1 MGLLQTGGSR
11 RAAGPGLCN
20 DFAIRG
26 ITIPRFVTEAM
37 IPKLVCIAGSRKGD
51 EFELAG
57 AALMI
62 GRERDNQVSL
72 ADVWASKHHCKIVL
86 TGSRFTL
93 VDLHSR
99 NGTFL
104 NGTPVRE
111 RTLEHGDEIRVGRS
125 VFIALLREDDIPA
138 ALPPVQFD
146 RAASWVNRYSKSF
159 DLESRFQARQ
169 LAAEGQDVERDAR
182 ELEALLRI
190 TAVLSSVERL
200 DELEQKLLETIAEA
214 IPADR
219 GVIIMVGESIEH
231 FTSIFGWDRTPERHH
246 PVEVSRAAI
255 ERALRERVAVLSH
268 DEKIL
273 PGSGS
278 SSAPRDGESVRT
290 LLAVPLVVFDRT
302 VGAIYLDTD
311 NREIRLDEGHL
322 EWLKAFGRVAAIAL
336 EKARREEWLETENRR
351 LRDELEADRHMVGES
366 YRIQEIYR
374 FIVRVAPTAA
384 TVLIRGES
392 GTGKELVARAIYR
405 KSPRS
410 SQPFVALNCAAITE
424 SLLESE
430 MFGHEKGAFTGAV
443 AQKKGKI
450 ELADGGTLFLDEIG
464 ELSPNLQAKLLRVLQ
479 EREFERVGG
488 ALPIKVDIR
497 LLAAT
502 NQDLEKAMREGRF
515 RPDLYY
521 RLNVISVTLP
531 PLRERREDIPL
542 LANYFAARYCER
554 SNRPVMEISAA
565 ARAYL
570 VNYDWPG
577 NVRELANAMERAAV
591 LGSGDVIRPEHLPED
606 LLGIEIPK
614 MTRFHE
620 VVKETKREVILK
632 AIKQANGSYTEAAKA
647 LGLQPTYLHRLLRNL
662 NLKATIRENISTM

>member
-1 MGLLQTGGSR
+1 MGLLQTGNSR

-20 DFAIRG
+20 DFAIRSTR
-26 ITIPRFVTEAM
+26 IRRFAPQAM

-57 AALMI
+57 AALMM
-62 GRERDNQVSL
+62 GRERDNQVCL
-72 ADVWASKHHCKIVL
+72 ADAWASKHHCKIVL
-86 TGSRFTL
+86 TGSHFTL

-104 NGTPVRE
+104 NSTPVRE

-125 VFIALLREDDIPA
+125 VFIVLLREDDASA
-138 ALPPVQFD
+138 AVPPVQFD
-146 RAASWVNRYSKSF
+146 RAASWVTRYSKS
-159 DLESRFQARQ
+159 LELDRPAQTKP
-169 LAAEGQDVERDAR
+169 LAAAGADAERDAR

-190 TAVLSSVERL
+190 TDVLGSVHRL

-219 GVIIMVGESIEH
+219 GVIVMVGENIEH
-231 FTSIFGWDRTPERHH
+231 FTSIFGWDRSPEQHH

-255 ERALRERVAVLSH
+255 ERALRERVAVLSR
-268 DEKIL
+268 DVRMVPET
-273 PGSGS
+273 GD
-278 SSAPRDGESVRT
+278 AAMPRAGESVRT

-302 VGAIYLDTD
+302 VGAIYLDTG
-311 NREIRLDEGHL
+311 NPKIELDEGHL

-336 EKARREEWLETENRR
+336 EKARREEWLESENRR
-351 LRDELEADRHMVGES
+351 LRDELEADRQMVGES
-366 YRIQEIYR
+366 RHLQEVYR
-374 FIVRVAPTAA
+374 FITRVAPTAA
-384 TVLIRGES
+384 TVLVRGES
-392 GTGKELVARAIYR
+392 GTGKELVARAIHR
-405 KSPRS
+405 KSPRTS
-410 SQPFVALNCAAITE
+410 EPFVALNCAAITE
-424 SLLESE
+424 TLLESE
-430 MFGHEKGAFTGAV
+430 MFGHERGAFTGAV
-443 AQKKGKI
+443 AQKKGRI

-488 ALPIKVDIR
+488 ARPIKVDIR

-502 NQDLEKAMREGRF
+502 NQDLEKAMKDGRF

-531 PLRERREDIPL
+531 PLRERRDDIPL

-554 SNRPVMEISAA
+554 SNRPVMEISAE

-570 VNYDWPG
+570 INYDWPG
-577 NVRELANAMERAAV
+577 NVRELANAMERAVV
-591 LGSGDVIRPEHLPED
+591 LGSGEVIRPEHLPED

-620 VVKETKREVILK
+620 VVKETKRELILK

-647 LGLQPTYLHRLLRNL
+647 LGLQPTYLHRLVRNL
-662 NLKATIRENISTM
+662 NLKATIRENASTI

>member
-1 MGLLQTGGSR
+1 
-11 RAAGPGLCN
+11 
-20 DFAIRG
+20 
-26 ITIPRFVTEAM
+26 M

-51 EFELAG
+51 EFDLGETAV
-57 AALMI
+57 MM
-62 GRERDNQVSL
+62 GRERDNQVCL
-72 ADVWASKHHCKIVL
+72 ADAWSSKHHCKIVL
-86 TGSRFTL
+86 TGSHFTL

-111 RTLEHGDEIRVGRS
+111 RVLEHGDEIRVGRS
-125 VFIALLREDDIPA
+125 VFIVLLREDDISPA
-138 ALPPVQFD
+138 APPVQFD
-146 RAASWVNRYSKSF
+146 RAASWVNRYSKS
-159 DLESRFQARQ
+159 LELDGPATAR
-169 LAAEGQDVERDAR
+169 APSAEGQDAERDAR

-190 TAVLSSVERL
+190 TAVLGSVERL
-200 DELEQKLLETIAEA
+200 DELEQKLLEAIAEA

-219 GVIIMVGESIEH
+219 GVIIMVGETIEH
-231 FTSIFGWDRTPERHH
+231 FTSIFGWDRSPERHH
-246 PVEVSRAAI
+246 QVEVSRAAI
-255 ERALRERVAVLSH
+255 ERALRERVAVLSR
-268 DEKIL
+268 DAKVLTNGDGAE
-273 PGSGS
+273 
-278 SSAPRDGESVRT
+278 APPKRESVRT

-302 VGAIYLDTD
+302 VGAIYLETG
-311 NREIRLDEGHL
+311 NPEIQLDEGHL

-336 EKARREEWLETENRR
+336 EKARREQWLESENRR
-351 LRDELEADRHMVGES
+351 LRDELEADRQMVGES
-366 YRIQEIYR
+366 RRMQEVYR
-374 FIVRVAPTAA
+374 FITQVAPSAA

-392 GTGKELVARAIYR
+392 GTGKELVARAIHR

-410 SQPFVALNCAAITE
+410 TERFVALNCAAITE
-424 SLLESE
+424 TLLESE

-488 ALPIKVDIR
+488 GQPIKVDIR

-502 NQDLEKAMREGRF
+502 NQNLEKAMKEGRF
-515 RPDLYY
+515 RADLYY
-521 RLNVISVTLP
+521 RLNVISIVLP
-531 PLRERREDIPL
+531 PLRERRDDIPL
-542 LANYFAARYCER
+542 LANYFAAKYCER
-554 SNRPVMEISAA
+554 SNRPVMEISPE

-577 NVRELANAMERAAV
+577 NVRELANAMERAVV
-591 LGSGDVIRPEHLPED
+591 LGTGDVIRPEHLPED

-632 AIKQANGSYTEAAKA
+632 AIKQAKGSYTEAAKA
-647 LGLQPTYLHRLLRNL
+647 LGLQPTYLHRLVRNL
-662 NLKATIRENISTM
+662 NLKATIRENASSL

>member
-1 MGLLQTGGSR
+1 
-11 RAAGPGLCN
+11 
-20 DFAIRG
+20 
-26 ITIPRFVTEAM
+26 M

-51 EFELAG
+51 EFNLAET
-57 AALMI
+57 AVMM
-62 GRERDNQVSL
+62 GRERDNQVCL
-72 ADVWASKHHCKIVL
+72 ADAWTSKHHCKIVL
-86 TGSRFTL
+86 TGSHFTL

-104 NGTPVRE
+104 NGAPVRE
-111 RTLEHGDEIRVGRS
+111 RVLEHGDEIRVGRS
-125 VFIALLREDDIPA
+125 VFIVLLREDAISPA
-138 ALPPVQFD
+138 GTPVQFD
-146 RAASWVNRYSKSF
+146 RAASWVTRYSKS
-159 DLESRFQARQ
+159 LELDGPATPRTPS
-169 LAAEGQDVERDAR
+169 AEGQDAERDSR

-190 TAVLSSVERL
+190 TAVLGSVERL
-200 DELEQKLLETIAEA
+200 DQLEQKLLETIAEA

-219 GVIIMVGESIEH
+219 GVIIMVGENVEH
-231 FTSIFGWDRTPERHH
+231 FTSIFGWDRSPERHH

-255 ERALRERVAVLSH
+255 ERALRERVAVLRRDAKMLSDA
-268 DEKIL
+268 DEAK
-273 PGSGS
+273 
-278 SSAPRDGESVRT
+278 APQGAEPVRT

-302 VGAIYLDTD
+302 VGAIYLETG
-311 NREIRLDEGHL
+311 NPEVQLDEGHL

-336 EKARREEWLETENRR
+336 EKARREEWLESENRR
-351 LRDELEADRHMVGES
+351 LRDELEADRQMVGES
-366 YRIQEIYR
+366 RRMQEVYR
-374 FIVRVAPTAA
+374 FITQVAPSAA

-392 GTGKELVARAIYR
+392 GTGKELVARAIHR

-410 SQPFVALNCAAITE
+410 AERFVALNCAAITE
-424 SLLESE
+424 TLLESE

-464 ELSPNLQAKLLRVLQ
+464 ELSPNLQVKLLRVLQ

-488 ALPIKVDIR
+488 AQPIKVDIR

-502 NQDLEKAMREGRF
+502 NQDLEKAMKEARF

-521 RLNVISVTLP
+521 RLNVISIVLP
-531 PLRERREDIPL
+531 PLHERRDDIPL
-542 LANYFAARYCER
+542 LANYFAAKYCER
-554 SNRPVMEISAA
+554 SNRPVMEISPE

-577 NVRELANAMERAAV
+577 NVRELANAMERAVV
-591 LGSGDVIRPEHLPED
+591 LGTGDVIRPEHLPED

-614 MTRFHE
+614 MTHFHE

-647 LGLQPTYLHRLLRNL
+647 LGLQPTYLHRLVRNL
-662 NLKATIRENISTM
+662 NLKATIRESVSSL